1 MRGIVKVVIG
11 GLIVLAII
19 VIAAVAIN
27 LFVSSGGH
35 TTSATSDL
43 RTYTNSQYRFAVSY
57 DADRVTEDT
66 TELPTQG
73 PTPDFVTLLHFTGGY
88 GGVWLIYGL
97 TQRKVDAAYLRGLL
111 RRSVRSYAG
120 YVRLGRIDPAVL
132 GSLPGFETAAPSAR
146 TSSTSPSRSAG
157 GTTPTSS
164 RRRPTLPSGA
174 RDRRPS
180 SRSCARSTSRDRRP

>member
-132 GSLPGFETAAPSAR
+132 GSLPGFET
-146 TSSTSPSRSAG
+146 G
-157 GTTPTSS
+157 GTIGKDFEYLTFAVGRGHNAYVISAQTYPAQW
-164 RRRPTLPSGA
+164 RA
-174 RDRRPS
+174 RQATIFQIL
-180 SRSCARSTSRDRRP
+180 RSFHFTG